1 MIIKDLN
8 GRDYKIHNIIEF
20 KDHIMKYHTNKSKPD
35 GSIHEENGYYF
46 RVDKNFFRE
55 LCL

>member
-8 GRDYKIHNIIEF
+8 GRDYKIPNLIEF
-20 KDHIMKYHTNKSKPD
+20 KNHILKYHTSKSKPD

-46 RVDKNFFRE
+46 RVDKNLFNKLFD
-55 LCL
+55 

>member
-8 GRDYKIHNIIEF
+8 GRDYKISNLKKF
-20 KDHIMKYHTNKSKPD
+20 KKHIKKYHMINNLPD
-35 GSIHEENGYYF
+35 GSIHEENAYYF

-55 LCL
+55 LFF

>member
-1 MIIKDLN
+1 MINNL
-8 GRDYKIHNIIEF
+8 
-20 KDHIMKYHTNKSKPD
+20 PD

-55 LCL
+55 LFF

>member
-8 GRDYKIHNIIEF
+8 GRDYKIPNLIDF
-20 KDHIMKYHTNKSKPD
+20 KNHIMKYHTSKPD

-46 RVDKNFFRE
+46 RVDKNLFNKLFD
-55 LCL
+55 